1 MEFYVQAFWD
11 QVLHLAHKNTS
22 THWSSADF
30 HRIPSYKHS
39 LVEHCPHFLS
49 YCLKLHSLE
58 FSRDSIHANYSLVSH
73 TGNKHLL
80 IEYSTLFQLA
90 DLSNFLRLGMHAY
103 ISTESQQVTS
113 VHEQLVKAKSYFQ
126 QTPIMDFV
134 LGCFD
139 KWLFRCEYLG
149 NIYLNFYNSNGIWV
163 FLNLW
168 ILKWNYIWSSSQCS
182 PFLIKTV

>member
-58 FSRDSIHANYSLVSH
+58 FSRDSIHANYSFVSH

-126 QTPIMDFV
+126 QTPIMDLCWDV
-134 LGCFD
+134 LTNDCFNV
-139 KWLFRCEYLG
+139 
-149 NIYLNFYNSNGIWV
+149 NIWEIYTLIFIIQME
-163 FLNLW
+163 FEF
-168 ILKWNYIWSSSQCS
+168 
-182 PFLIKTV
+182 FLICEFWNEIISEVHLNAAHF

>member
-39 LVEHCPHFLS
+39 LVEHCPHLLS

-58 FSRDSIHANYSLVSH
+58 FSRDSIHANYSFVSH

-90 DLSNFLRLGMHAY
+90 DLSNFLQLGMHTY

-126 QTPIMDFV
+126 QTPIMDLCWDV
-134 LGCFD
+134 LTNDCFNV
-139 KWLFRCEYLG
+139 
-149 NIYLNFYNSNGIWV
+149 NIWEIYTLIFIIQME
-163 FLNLW
+163 FEF
-168 ILKWNYIWSSSQCS
+168 
-182 PFLIKTV
+182 FLICEFWNEIISEVHLNAAHF